1 MKRTWWELLGI
12 DEFHDADGSVD
23 RACYGI
29 FPAEDTAD
37 AVAGYFKGIG
47 IETEKVEVVADW
59 SRAVE
64 RDR

>member
-1 MKRTWWELLGI
+1 M

-59 SRAVE
+59 SQAVE
-64 RDR
+64 RSR